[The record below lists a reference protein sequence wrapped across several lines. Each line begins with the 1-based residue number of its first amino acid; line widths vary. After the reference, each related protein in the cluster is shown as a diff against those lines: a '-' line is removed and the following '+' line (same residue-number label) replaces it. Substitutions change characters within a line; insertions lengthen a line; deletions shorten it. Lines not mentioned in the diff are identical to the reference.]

1 MTSKKACLSS
11 IIVLASLTCGN
22 DTVSANHLSATGD
35 KFDDCSTLVEK
46 DVAPKD
52 ELEMLAWS
60 SSQTTDDADRDYEDF
75 LDDDSFNDDSFISQN
90 ETDKMF
96 ENLTDDRLL
105 NELNELNELDELDE
119 LDEEDEEDTIE
130 PEQNVIMPSDDELFD
145 LTDAVETRLTV
156 SSAPHLEAE
165 LPKPHLRSL
174 SDTALRSG
182 EIRGHLDNKLD
193 ALSVTATKLALTMAQ
208 KFDLTTHV
216 YSIGESFSEV
226 LAAHY
231 EDRKAESAF
240 SKKKRF
246 HLPIA
251 TPDVV
256 IEELRRLVSSI
267 GSSKEDVS
275 VPYNRKLGMAV
286 AKRKIALPQTG
297 EGFSYYPALLG
308 LMILGLTPIMIPKK
322 INN

>member
-75 LDDDSFNDDSFISQN
+75 LDDDSFISQN

-105 NELNELNELDELDE
+105 DEE
-119 LDEEDEEDTIE
+119 DEEDEEDTIE

>member
-105 NELNELNELDELDE
+105 NELDESDE
-119 LDEEDEEDTIE
+119 SDESDEEDEEDEEDTIE

-275 VPYNRKLGMAV
+275 VPYSRKLGMAV

>member
-75 LDDDSFNDDSFISQN
+75 LDDDSFISQN

-105 NELNELNELDELDE
+105 NELDELDE
-119 LDEEDEEDTIE
+119 ENEEDEEDTIE

-275 VPYNRKLGMAV
+275 VPYSRKLGMAV

-297 EGFSYYPALLG
+297 EGFSYYPVLFG

>member
-75 LDDDSFNDDSFISQN
+75 LDDDSFISQN

-105 NELNELNELDELDE
+105 NKLDELDE
-119 LDEEDEEDTIE
+119 LDEEDTIE

-297 EGFSYYPALLG
+297 EEFSYYPALLG

>member
-52 ELEMLAWS
+52 ELEMLVWS

-75 LDDDSFNDDSFISQN
+75 LDDDSFISQN

-96 ENLTDDRLL
+96 KNLTDDRLL
-105 NELNELNELDELDE
+105 NELDES
-119 LDEEDEEDTIE
+119 DEEDEEDTIE

-297 EGFSYYPALLG
+297 EEFSYYPALLG

>member
-75 LDDDSFNDDSFISQN
+75 LDDDSFNDDSFNDDSFISQN

-105 NELNELNELDELDE
+105 DEL
-119 LDEEDEEDTIE
+119 DEEDTIE
-130 PEQNVIMPSDDELFD
+130 PEQNVIMPSDDKLFD

-156 SSAPHLEAE
+156 SSASHLEAE

-182 EIRGHLDNKLD
+182 EIKGHLDNKLD

-297 EGFSYYPALLG
+297 EEFSYYPALLG

>member
-105 NELNELNELDELDE
+105 NELDEE
-119 LDEEDEEDTIE
+119 DEEDEEDTIE

-286 AKRKIALPQTG
+286 VKRKIALPQTG
-297 EGFSYYPALLG
+297 EEFSYYPALLG

>member
-22 DTVSANHLSATGD
+22 DTVSANHLSTTGD

-105 NELNELNELDELDE
+105 DEL
-119 LDEEDEEDTIE
+119 DEEDTIE
-130 PEQNVIMPSDDELFD
+130 PEQNVIMPSDDKLFD

-156 SSAPHLEAE
+156 SSASHLEAE

-182 EIRGHLDNKLD
+182 EIKGHLDNKLD

-297 EGFSYYPALLG
+297 EEFSYYPALLG

>member
-105 NELNELNELDELDE
+105 DEL
-119 LDEEDEEDTIE
+119 DEEDTIE

-156 SSAPHLEAE
+156 SSAPHLEDE

>member
-22 DTVSANHLSATGD
+22 GTVSANHLSATGD

-105 NELNELNELDELDE
+105 NELDELDE
-119 LDEEDEEDTIE
+119 LDEEDTIE

-297 EGFSYYPALLG
+297 EEFSYYPALLG

>member
-105 NELNELNELDELDE
+105 NELDEE
-119 LDEEDEEDTIE
+119 DEEDEEDTIE

-286 AKRKIALPQTG
+286 VKRKIALPQTG
-297 EGFSYYPALLG
+297 EEFSYYPALLG
-308 LMILGLTPIMIPKK
+308 LMILELTPIMIPKK

>member
-105 NELNELNELDELDE
+105 DELD
-119 LDEEDEEDTIE
+119 
-130 PEQNVIMPSDDELFD
+130 
-145 LTDAVETRLTV
+145 
-156 SSAPHLEAE
+156 
-165 LPKPHLRSL
+165 
-174 SDTALRSG
+174 
-182 EIRGHLDNKLD
+182 
-193 ALSVTATKLALTMAQ
+193 
-208 KFDLTTHV
+208 
-216 YSIGESFSEV
+216 
-226 LAAHY
+226 

>member
-105 NELNELNELDELDE
+105 DEL
-119 LDEEDEEDTIE
+119 DEEDTIE

>member
-105 NELNELNELDELDE
+105 NELDELDE
-119 LDEEDEEDTIE
+119 LDEEDTIE

-193 ALSVTATKLALTMAQ
+193 TLSVTATKLALTMAQ

-267 GSSKEDVS
+267 GSSKEDIS

-297 EGFSYYPALLG
+297 EEFSYYPALLG

>member
-75 LDDDSFNDDSFISQN
+75 LDDDSFISQN

-96 ENLTDDRLL
+96 KNLTDDRLL
-105 NELNELNELDELDE
+105 NELDESDE
-119 LDEEDEEDTIE
+119 EDEEDEEDTIE

-156 SSAPHLEAE
+156 SNAPHLEAE

-297 EGFSYYPALLG
+297 EEFSYYPALLG

>member
-75 LDDDSFNDDSFISQN
+75 LDDDSFISQN

-96 ENLTDDRLL
+96 KNLTDDRLL
-105 NELNELNELDELDE
+105 NELDES
-119 LDEEDEEDTIE
+119 DEEDEEDTIE

-156 SSAPHLEAE
+156 SNAPHLEAE

-297 EGFSYYPALLG
+297 EEFSYYPALLG

>member
-105 NELNELNELDELDE
+105 NELNELDELDE
-119 LDEEDEEDTIE
+119 LDEEDTIE

-145 LTDAVETRLTV
+145 LTDAVETCLTV

-193 ALSVTATKLALTMAQ
+193 TLSVTATKLALTMAQ

-297 EGFSYYPALLG
+297 EEFSYYPALLG

>member
-105 NELNELNELDELDE
+105 NELDELDE
-119 LDEEDEEDTIE
+119 LDEEDTIE

-174 SDTALRSG
+174 SDTALRSD

-193 ALSVTATKLALTMAQ
+193 TLSVTATKLALTMAQ

-297 EGFSYYPALLG
+297 EEFSYYPALLG

>member
-1 MTSKKACLSS
+1 MISKKACLSS

-105 NELNELNELDELDE
+105 DELDE
-119 LDEEDEEDTIE
+119 LDEEDTIE

-193 ALSVTATKLALTMAQ
+193 TLSVTATKLALTMAQ

-297 EGFSYYPALLG
+297 EEFSYYPALLG

>member
-105 NELNELNELDELDE
+105 DEL
-119 LDEEDEEDTIE
+119 DEEDTIE

-156 SSAPHLEAE
+156 SSASHLEAE

-182 EIRGHLDNKLD
+182 EIKGHLDNKLD

-256 IEELRRLVSSI
+256 IEELRRLASSI

-297 EGFSYYPALLG
+297 EEFSYYPALLG

>member
-1 MTSKKACLSS
+1 MTSKKVCLSS

-46 DVAPKD
+46 DVAPKA

-105 NELNELNELDELDE
+105 NELDES
-119 LDEEDEEDTIE
+119 DEEDEEDTIE

-275 VPYNRKLGMAV
+275 VPYSRKLGMAV

-297 EGFSYYPALLG
+297 EGFSYYPVLLG

>member
-22 DTVSANHLSATGD
+22 DTVSANHLSETGD

-105 NELNELNELDELDE
+105 NELDEL
-119 LDEEDEEDTIE
+119 DEEDTIE

-193 ALSVTATKLALTMAQ
+193 TLSVTATKLALTMAQ

-297 EGFSYYPALLG
+297 EEFSYYPALLG

>member
-75 LDDDSFNDDSFISQN
+75 LDGDSFNDDSFISQN

-105 NELNELNELDELDE
+105 DEL
-119 LDEEDEEDTIE
+119 DEEDTIE

-297 EGFSYYPALLG
+297 EEFSYYPALLG

>member
-96 ENLTDDRLL
+96 ENLTDDRL
-105 NELNELNELDELDE
+105 LNELNELDELDE

-297 EGFSYYPALLG
+297 RGSLIIQLYLV
-308 LMILGLTPIMIPKK
+308 
-322 INN
+322 

>member
-22 DTVSANHLSATGD
+22 DTVSANHLLATGD

-105 NELNELNELDELDE
+105 NELDEL
-119 LDEEDEEDTIE
+119 DEEDTIE

-165 LPKPHLRSL
+165 LPRPHLRSL

-297 EGFSYYPALLG
+297 EEFSYYPALLG

>member
-96 ENLTDDRLL
+96 EN
-105 NELNELNELDELDE
+105 
-119 LDEEDEEDTIE
+119 
-130 PEQNVIMPSDDELFD
+130 

>member
-105 NELNELNELDELDE
+105 NELDESDE
-119 LDEEDEEDTIE
+119 EDEEDEEDTIE
-130 PEQNVIMPSDDELFD
+130 PEQIVIMPSDDELFD

-297 EGFSYYPALLG
+297 EEFSYYPALLG

>member
-105 NELNELNELDELDE
+105 DEL
-119 LDEEDEEDTIE
+119 DEEDTIE

-256 IEELRRLVSSI
+256 IEDLRRLVSSI

-297 EGFSYYPALLG
+297 EEFSYYPALLG

>member
-60 SSQTTDDADRDYEDF
+60 SSQTTDDADRDYENF
-75 LDDDSFNDDSFISQN
+75 LDDDSFISQN

-105 NELNELNELDELDE
+105 NELNE

-275 VPYNRKLGMAV
+275 VPYSRKLGMAV

>member
-90 ETDKMF
+90 ETDKTF

-105 NELNELNELDELDE
+105 NELDELDELDE
-119 LDEEDEEDTIE
+119 EDEEDEEDTIE

-193 ALSVTATKLALTMAQ
+193 TLSVTATKLALTMAQ

-297 EGFSYYPALLG
+297 EEFSYYPALLG

>member
-60 SSQTTDDADRDYEDF
+60 SSQITDDADRDYEDF

-105 NELNELNELDELDE
+105 DEL
-119 LDEEDEEDTIE
+119 DEEDTIE

-297 EGFSYYPALLG
+297 EEFSYYPALLG

>member
-96 ENLTDDRLL
+96 ENLTADRL
-105 NELNELNELDELDE
+105 LNELDELDE
-119 LDEEDEEDTIE
+119 LDEEDTIE

-193 ALSVTATKLALTMAQ
+193 TLSVTATKLALTMAQ

-297 EGFSYYPALLG
+297 EEFSYYPALLG

>member
-105 NELNELNELDELDE
+105 DE
-119 LDEEDEEDTIE
+119 LDEEDTIE
-130 PEQNVIMPSDDELFD
+130 LEQNVIMPSDDELFD

-297 EGFSYYPALLG
+297 EEFSYYPALLG

>member
-75 LDDDSFNDDSFISQN
+75 LDDDSFISQN

-96 ENLTDDRLL
+96 KNLTDDRLL
-105 NELNELNELDELDE
+105 NELDES
-119 LDEEDEEDTIE
+119 DEEDTIE

-297 EGFSYYPALLG
+297 EEFSYYPALLG

>member
-105 NELNELNELDELDE
+105 NELDESDE
-119 LDEEDEEDTIE
+119 SDESDEEDEEDTIE

-297 EGFSYYPALLG
+297 EEFSYYPALLG
-308 LMILGLTPIMIPKK
+308 LMILGLMPIMIPKK

>member
-105 NELNELNELDELDE
+105 NELDESDE
-119 LDEEDEEDTIE
+119 EDEEDEEDTIE

-297 EGFSYYPALLG
+297 EEFSYYPALLG
-308 LMILGLTPIMIPKK
+308 LMILGLMPIMIPKK

>member
-75 LDDDSFNDDSFISQN
+75 LDDDSFISQN

-96 ENLTDDRLL
+96 ENLTDDRL
-105 NELNELNELDELDE
+105 LNELNELDELDE

>member
-75 LDDDSFNDDSFISQN
+75 LDDDSFISQN

-105 NELNELNELDELDE
+105 DEL
-119 LDEEDEEDTIE
+119 DEEDTIE

>member
-105 NELNELNELDELDE
+105 DEL
-119 LDEEDEEDTIE
+119 DEEDTIE

-156 SSAPHLEAE
+156 SSASHLEAE

-182 EIRGHLDNKLD
+182 EIKGHLDNKLD

-297 EGFSYYPALLG
+297 EEFSYYPALLG

>member
-75 LDDDSFNDDSFISQN
+75 LDDDSFISQN

-105 NELNELNELDELDE
+105 DEL
-119 LDEEDEEDTIE
+119 DEEDTIE

-208 KFDLTTHV
+208 KFDLITHV